1 MLQNAKRIYALQGW
15 TVEKRA
21 KGWYLFRTY
30 GETPSPRVPTAARSA
45 SASWSLASC
54 SRNSSAATS
63 PIRSIEARA
72 LPSAGLAFLPR
83 SPVPSVTR
91 ILGCR

>member
-30 GETPSPRVPTAARSA
+30 GESQPRGPYSSSISVCLMVARELLKELKRRDA
-45 SASWSLASC
+45 PYSLD
-54 SRNSSAATS
+54 
-63 PIRSIEARA
+63 
-72 LPSAGLAFLPR
+72 
-83 SPVPSVTR
+83 
-91 ILGCR
+91 